1 MEISNELRA
10 AIRKRQGSHRQVF
23 VEELNQ
29 SADEYFARLM
39 DWDRHLAKPFT
50 SSNDAIHLLVRTS
63 YLLQGLELIP
73 ECVSSIAASAPDGR

>member
-1 MEISNELRA
+1 MNSEPPFVNVKDLIDKYS
-10 AIRKRQGSHRQVF
+10 

-29 SADEYFARLM
+29 SADEYFARLT

-50 SSNDAIHLLVRTS
+50 SSNDAIHLLVQTS

-73 ECVSSIAASAPDGR
+73 ECACSISAPAPDGR